1 MEREIDEVQQQK
13 ETFQC
18 ILLIINLLLEEAFEN
33 NREVCYWFG
42 MRPLMMH
49 ENICSKMSKVTGIKY
64 WQIKC
69 LRSCVIQK

>member
-42 MRPLMMH
+42 MRPLMMR